1 MSFKKYLFGLLA
13 VFTTVIAS
21 AQKYY
26 EVDFQINSSEFRANT
41 PYLLSSNYGLTTF
54 LTNNGTTYLT
64 EHTNTNPLDEHAVV
78 KFVPANETTD
88 EGVALYYIQFE
99 SGDYIADQEMWND
112 YDSSDMKQDW
122 MDEWEPAPYMSTTNS
137 RTLAAKWTV
146 LPAETLQKFAE
157 GEPGY
162 LWNWRTWT
170 GGGIW
175 ENNQYVPYPNAFVI
189 MRDKLSSPNP
199 QLVDY
204 GTIGPVYLETQ
215 GDYTFFAKWGNNSWF
230 LCEANEIDAATI
242 LIRWVEETLPF
253 GIEGITSKVGTTLGT
268 YKEASTHALVE
279 AFEAYEVWYFNS
291 FDDTEA
297 VAILEN
303 LKTAYAQLERNGVT
317 DGHYY
322 IKSSKETYS
331 AYAYE
336 VESYL
341 YTQTMYEL
349 PQNEAGEVT
358 VNKDTKPFV
367 WKVTGTA
374 EGVTFQNLAT
384 SNYVQFTTN
393 YPFIMG
399 TEPQTFQLHY
409 GENAFDGLVYIYT
422 TYSNGS
428 ESCAWNIYAG
438 YADMYGYP
446 VGNWRDRND
455 PGNYWAFIPVEDIDF
470 EESVDP
476 EEPETPETPET
487 PEVPE
492 EEVDT
497 EKLFVHLKGGAV
509 EAYPV
514 EIVQTVEQDG
524 TAVNIVLMDNTVKT
538 YSQADVDSVS
548 NCAPQ
553 EMPYFTSLKFNN
565 KYNDQVFTDVEA
577 TVTTDSIYA
586 TIGAIGKWL
595 TPSFQLSDERAK
607 AWVKGV
613 EQKSKQGRV
622 NFDGD
627 VVYTVGYDNWKQ
639 YAYQKIKDEVWSEGS
654 TGEPI
659 CEAIPLSVDQLSTN
673 APSNRESSEG
683 LAMMLDNNT
692 ETYFHSTW
700 GDNGTYEKLPLDQ
713 FPYIDIELEEA
724 VNAFVFGYSTRFD
737 VDNRFPQAF
746 NVKVSNDGTNW
757 TNVADYGANEGVPQ
771 GGIGQTYESPAIR
784 LDASYK
790 YIRLTM
796 TQTNYKNY
804 LCLSELWLKKVVS
817 EGTYEE
823 PTLISPAEYAFTT
836 QPFGRKVRVS
846 IDWLTDTAAVP
857 AVYITTDEGI
867 LPPDKENYLDA
878 TIRIDG
884 AGVFPDFEDRVKI
897 RGRGNTSWAGQNG
910 KSPYRLKFDS
920 SKKPFGLTKGKSW
933 VLLANRQTGS
943 MLSNAVAMKIAS
955 MVETAGANRIIP
967 VELYINDE
975 YRGSYNFTQHVGLSN
990 NSIDLDDESNAVLLE
1005 LDSYWDEDYK
1015 FKTPYYDL
1023 PTNVKDPDLAEDY
1036 ADPDAQLSLIENDFN
1051 NFENIL
1057 SRSTDEYANY
1067 IDVEMLA
1074 RFLMVNELVM
1084 NCELGHPK
1092 STFLYK
1098 EDLKALHSRYVF
1110 GPVWDF
1116 DWAFGYEKNGNY
1128 CTYTPTADF
1137 FSVMVSG
1144 RGKTFFNDL
1153 RYNSEAVARAYYK
1166 VWTDFME
1173 NHYEE
1178 LLDYVETYY
1187 QYAQPSFVN
1196 NASKWSDG
1204 RNYMVVKNNTINWLK
1219 QRAKHIYD
1227 NLDAYDVSSP
1237 MDHNV
1242 GDVNLDGYIT
1252 VADVVCIINNLFGQ
1266 DNETFDFDQ
1275 ADLDLNG
1282 AISINDAVHAIAL
1295 VMNQPEWSS
1304 SAMALP
1310 KAAATLKMQQCQ
1322 MGLGEQTYCPLA
1334 LQVDTEDYV
1343 ALQFDLQLPEK
1354 VTLQDI
1360 DLSEN
1365 FNGHKVVYQQMAEGK
1380 YRIVVYSDNGKV
1392 LPAGTHELHL
1402 ALQASQALPETKR
1415 IVSTFAALLTNK
1427 VGEDNRLAAHSAQFD
1442 VTPTGIHNIDATT
1455 VIRGGDMLYVESVT
1469 AQTLPIYSVD
1479 GRCIKTVNIQA
1490 GKNTIALPN
1499 GVYVVNNT
1507 KIMIC
1512 K

>member
-1 MSFKKYLFGLLA
+1 MTLKKYLVGILA
-13 VFTTVIAS
+13 VFTSVFSI

-26 EVDFQINSSEFRANT
+26 EVDYRITSSEFEANT

-54 LTNNGTTYLT
+54 LTDNGTTYLT

-88 EGVALYYIQFE
+88 EGAALYYIQFA
-99 SGDYIADQEMWND
+99 SGAYLADQEMWNG

-122 MDEWEPAPYMSTTNS
+122 IGDWEPAPYVSTTDDRS
-137 RTLAAKWTV
+137 LAAKWTV
-146 LPAETLQKFAE
+146 LPAETLQMANV
-157 GEPGY
+157 GDDGY

-170 GGGIW
+170 KQSVYDDGQ
-175 ENNQYVPYPNAFVI
+175 NVPYPEAFVI
-189 MRDKLSSPNP
+189 MRDKLSTVHP
-199 QLVDY
+199 QGQISEVQN
-204 GTIGPVYLETQ
+204 PVYLETQ
-215 GDYTFFAKWGNNSWF
+215 GDYTLFACWGYNSWF
-230 LCEANEIDAATI
+230 LCKAYEIDAGVV
-242 LIRWVEETLPF
+242 LDNWVGTMLPD
-253 GIEGITSKVGTTLGT
+253 GIEGITNKIGTTAGT
-268 YKEASTHALVE
+268 YKEASTIALVE
-279 AFEAYEVWYFNS
+279 AFEAYEEWCFNS
-291 FDDTEA
+291 GDVTEA
-297 VAILEN
+297 VAILED
-303 LKTAYAQLERNGVT
+303 LKAAYAQLERNALTEGY
-317 DGHYY
+317 YY
-322 IKSSKETYS
+322 IKSGKTQYS
-331 AYAYE
+331 AYAYDTGG
-336 VESYL
+336 L
-341 YTQTMYEL
+341 FYTQSLNNL
-349 PQNEAGEVT
+349 PQNDEGVVT
-358 VNKDTKPFV
+358 MDADTKPYV
-367 WKVTGTA
+367 WKVASTT
-374 EGVTFQNLAT
+374 EGYTFQNVST
-384 SNYVQFTTN
+384 SNYVHPTLS
-393 YPFIMG
+393 YPFYMG
-399 TEPQTFQLHY
+399 AEPQAYQLIY
-409 GENAFDGLVYIYT
+409 GEHDFDGLIYVYYPN
-422 TYSNGS
+422 SDGS
-428 ESCAWNIYAG
+428 EYCAWNIYVG
-438 YADMYGYP
+438 YADMSGYP
-446 VGNWRDRND
+446 VGNWND
-455 PGNYWAFIPVEDIDF
+455 HNDLGNYWEFIPVAFVDIEDS
-470 EESVDP
+470 EEPDDS
-476 EEPETPETPET
+476 EEPED

-492 EEVDT
+492 VDDDV
-497 EKLFVHLKGGAV
+497 EKIFVHLKDGAV
-509 EAYPV
+509 DVFPV
-514 EIVQTVEQDG
+514 TGVQMVEQNG
-524 TAVNIVLMDNTVKT
+524 TGVNIVLLDNTVKT

-548 NCAPQ
+548 KCAPQ
-553 EMPYFTSLKFNN
+553 QMPYFTSLKFNN
-565 KYNDQVFTDVEA
+565 KYNDQVFTDVDA
-577 TVTTDSIYA
+577 TVTADSIYA
-586 TIGAIGKWL
+586 TVGAIGKWL
-595 TPSFQLSDERAK
+595 TPSFQLSDDRAK

-627 VVYTVGYDNWKQ
+627 VVYTVGYDNWKL
-639 YAYQKIKDEVWSEGS
+639 YAYSKVKDEVWSEGS

-659 CEAIPLSVDQLSTN
+659 CEAIPLTAGQLSTN

-692 ETYFHSTW
+692 ETFFHSTW

-724 VNAFVFGYSTRFD
+724 VDAFVFGYSTRFD
-737 VDNRFPQAF
+737 TDTRFPQAF
-746 NVKVSNDGTNW
+746 NLKVSNDGTNW
-757 TNVADYGANEGVPQ
+757 TDVADYGVDEGVPQ
-771 GGIGQTYESPAIR
+771 SGIGQTYESPVVK
-784 LDASYK
+784 LDASCK

-817 EGTYEE
+817 NGSYEE

-846 IDWLTDTAAVP
+846 VDWLTDTAAVP

-884 AGVFPDFEDRVKI
+884 AGVFPDFEERVKI
-897 RGRGNTSWAGQNG
+897 RGRGNTSWAGQYG

-1015 FKTPYYDL
+1015 FETPYYVL

-1036 ADPDAQLSLIENDFN
+1036 ADSDAQFSLIENDFN

-1057 SRSTDEYANY
+1057 SQGTDEYANY
-1067 IDVEMLA
+1067 VDVEMLA

-1116 DWAFGYEKNGNY
+1116 DWAFGYEKNRNY
-1128 CTYTPTADF
+1128 CTYMPTADF
-1137 FSVMVSG
+1137 FSIMVSG
-1144 RGKTFFNDL
+1144 QGKTFFNDL

-1187 QYAQPSFVN
+1187 QYVQPSFVN

-1204 RNYMVVKNNTINWLK
+1204 RNYITVKNNTISWLK
-1219 QRAKHIYD
+1219 QRAEHIYE
-1227 NLDAYDVSSP
+1227 NLEAYDLSSP
-1237 MDHNV
+1237 MDYSV

-1252 VADVVCIINNLFGQ
+1252 VADVVCIINNIFGK

-1275 ADLDLNG
+1275 ADMDLNG
-1282 AISINDAVHAIAL
+1282 TISINDAVHAIAL
-1295 VMNQPEWSS
+1295 VMNQPEWST

-1310 KAAATLKMQQCQ
+1310 KAEATLKMQQCQ
-1322 MGLGEQTYCPLA
+1322 LGLGEQTYCPLA

-1343 ALQFDLQLPEK
+1343 ALQFDLQLPEQ
-1354 VTLQDI
+1354 VTLQDV

-1365 FNGHKVVYQQMAEGK
+1365 FNGHKAVYQQTAEGK
-1380 YRIVVYSDNGKV
+1380 YRVVVYSDKGKV

-1402 ALQASQALPETKR
+1402 ALQASQQLPEAKR
-1415 IVSTFAALLTNK
+1415 VISTAAALLTNK
-1427 VGEDNRLAAHSAQFD
+1427 VGEDSRLATHTAAFD
-1442 VTPTGIHNIDATT
+1442 VTTTGIQGVEETM
-1455 VIRGGDMLYVESVT
+1455 VVRGGKMLYVESVI
-1469 AQTLPIYSVD
+1469 AQTLQIYAID
-1479 GRCIKTVNIQA
+1479 GRCIKTIDLQP
-1490 GKNTIALPN
+1490 GKHAIALPN
-1499 GVYVVNNT
+1499 GVYVVNDL